1 MVRPLTPGGT
11 AGVGR
16 YPFVGRGRE
25 LGRLLDTIRTP
36 PAVALVEGEAGAG
49 KSRLVAEA
57 AAVLRAEGRPVL
69 TGLCHPLREP
79 SPYGPLADA
88 LDKAVPW
95 LGDTAL
101 PQAAAPLVR
110 LLPALADRLPRGSG
124 GAGRHRAGPPD
135 LLAAVRALL
144 RMLGPAV
151 LVVEDLQWADD
162 ASRDLLL
169 LLARDLPEQLS
180 LVLTHRTE
188 DLPAGR
194 LPLGSAYRR
203 PPGTAGA
210 TLHLRP
216 LTVADVRE
224 LATAALGGPVTG
236 ALVAA
241 LHERS
246 QGLPLVLEEDL
257 AMLDET
263 EPGRL
268 VPPGPGAAGDAAR
281 LRGAAV
287 PRGLREAVSER
298 IAALS
303 PPGAAIAEAAAVLAG
318 PADEPALVEVA
329 GLDPESGGRGLVE
342 ALRGA
347 LLREAD
353 GHRYAFRHP
362 LAARTVYEL
371 VPLPRRLRLHRRA
384 VAVLERSAPAPRAR
398 LAHHRLALGDRAAWL
413 EQAEEAAAEA
423 AGDGDPATAVTLL
436 CGILGRPG
444 LDPDRYDRAALALA
458 RLAAD
463 GLGRGVD
470 TARLRGLLELP
481 DLPAAARGAVRLALG
496 LVLLDRD
503 GDRTGTTELLTA
515 VPDLADHPEPAAR
528 AALALALDE
537 TEPPDRS
544 REWLERAEKA
554 LDADVGVS
562 PDICAGADASPG
574 PDAGPGPHVGPGRG
588 SDTSVGPDISAGP
601 DVDAS
606 PGPDTGARAAVLTTR
621 LTLRCG
627 RGDPSAWPLLDR
639 LPRDGED
646 VEARRRTARAL
657 GDAGDAAT
665 ELGHDLRASALLAES
680 VRLAA
685 LADTPVLAL
694 HGRAGLL
701 RLDLLAGRW
710 DDLAERF
717 DALADDALAAGCPDL
732 ARPDAERS
740 LALGLLSAVRGRSG
754 HALHHLA
761 RPEAAAHRPTAPVA
775 LRTAAGRASV
785 LLARGGPQEAMAAA
799 EPAVALLRRGA
810 TWPKATGLVPVA
822 VEAALACGDRAFA
835 ESLAADAEQALRGL
849 DTPAA
854 DAELHLAR
862 GLLLLDAEPGSAAGH
877 FAAARRAWRSIG
889 RPYDAAR
896 ATERNGAALS
906 HTDRSEAAA
915 VLAEAVDGY
924 ARLGAEGDLSRC
936 RRLAHELGLSRAP
949 SPGRRG
955 YGDRLSPREQQVA
968 GLLAARATNQ
978 HIATALRLSPRTVE
992 NHVASVL
999 RKLRT
1004 TRKSVSVALDR
1015 TAAAE

>member
-1 MVRPLTPGGT
+1 MARPLAPGGT
-11 AGVGR
+11 AGVGG
-16 YPFVGRGRE
+16 YPLVGRGRE
-25 LGRLLDTIRTP
+25 LGRLLDTIRTS

-57 AAVLRAEGRPVL
+57 AAVLRAEGTPVL

-88 LDKAVPW
+88 LDKAGPW

-101 PQAAAPLVR
+101 PPAAAPLLR

-124 GAGRHRAGPPD
+124 GAGRHRTGPPD

-144 RMLGPAV
+144 RVLGPAV

-180 LVLTHRTE
+180 LVLTHRIE
-188 DLPAGR
+188 DLPPGR

-203 PPGTAGA
+203 PPGAAGT
-210 TLHLRP
+210 TLRLRP
-216 LTVADVRE
+216 LAVADVRE

-241 LHERS
+241 LYERS
-246 QGLPLVLEEDL
+246 RGLPLVLEEDL
-257 AMLDET
+257 AMLAET
-263 EPGRL
+263 APAETAPAGL
-268 VPPGPGAAGDAAR
+268 VPRGPGAAGDVPR

-329 GLDPESGGRGLVE
+329 GLDPDSGGRGLIEV
-342 ALRGA
+342 LRGA
-347 LLREAD
+347 LLREAGGQCYD
-353 GHRYAFRHP
+353 FRHP

-384 VAVLERSAPAPRAR
+384 VAVLERSDPVPRVR

-413 EQAEEAAAEA
+413 ERAGEAAAEA
-423 AGDGDPATAVTLL
+423 AGAGDPATAVTLL
-436 CGILGRPG
+436 CGILDQPG
-444 LDPDRYDRAALALA
+444 PDPDRYDRAALALA

-470 TARLRGLLELP
+470 TARLRDLLALP
-481 DLPAAARGAVRLALG
+481 GLPAAARGAVRLALG

-503 GDRTGTTELLTA
+503 GDRAGSTELLAA
-515 VPDLADHPEPAAR
+515 VPDLAHHPEPAAL

-537 TEPPDRS
+537 TEPPARS
-544 REWLERAEKA
+544 REWLERAEAA
-554 LDADVGVS
+554 LDA
-562 PDICAGADASPG
+562 G
-574 PDAGPGPHVGPGRG
+574 PDA
-588 SDTSVGPDISAGP
+588 
-601 DVDAS
+601 
-606 PGPDTGARAAVLTTR
+606 DTGARATVFTTR

-627 RGDPSAWPLLDR
+627 QGDPSVWPLLDL

-646 VEARRRTARAL
+646 VDARRRTARAL
-657 GDAGDAAT
+657 ADAGDAAT
-665 ELGHDLRASALLAES
+665 ALGHDPRAAALLAEG

-685 LADTPVLAL
+685 LTDVPVLAL

-710 DDLAERF
+710 DGLEERL

-732 ARPDAERS
+732 ARPDTERS
-740 LALGLLSAVRGRSG
+740 LARGLLAAARGRSG
-754 HALHHLA
+754 QALHHFA
-761 RPEAAAHRPTAPVA
+761 RAEVPEANRRTAPVA
-775 LRTAAGRASV
+775 LRAAAGRASV
-785 LLARGGPQEAMAAA
+785 LLDRGVPQEAMAAA
-799 EPAVALLRRGA
+799 GPAVALLRRGA

-822 VEAALACGDRAFA
+822 VGAALACGERAFA
-835 ESLAADAEQALRGL
+835 EGLAADAEQALRGL
-849 DTPAA
+849 DAPAA

-862 GLLLLDAEPGSAAGH
+862 GLLLLDAEPGAAAGH

-889 RPYDAAR
+889 RPYEAAR
-896 ATERNGAALS
+896 AAERNGAALARA
-906 HTDRSEAAA
+906 DRPEAAD

-924 ARLGAEGDLSRC
+924 ARLGADGDLSRC
-936 RRLAHELGLSRAP
+936 RRLAHGLGLSRAP

-968 GLLAARATNQ
+968 GLLATRATNQ

-1004 TRKSVSVALDR
+1004 TRKSISSALDR
-1015 TAAAE
+1015 APSAE